1 MQVMH
6 GPEALPLIP
15 QQPQQL
21 PQLDDINS
29 WVYDDIANGA
39 YKAGFASSQ
48 LAYET
53 AYKKFF
59 AALDRV
65 EALLQNRRWVTY
77 DYTTLHSKASKIKIY
92 LKTVQI

>member
-1 MQVMH
+1 MQVIH
-6 GPEALPLIP
+6 RPQALPLIP

-21 PQLDDINS
+21 QQLDDINS

-53 AYKKFF
+53 AYRKFF

-65 EALLQNRRWVTY
+65 EALLEGRRWVTKSS
-77 DYTTLHSKASKIKIY
+77 DFCT
-92 LKTVQI
+92 QCC